1 MQRGHVGGAQLIAL
15 DNVRQRSHRN
25 GLEGLGLSKALLDE
39 FGYLFVKLL
48 AVPLAHV
55 GGHFLHGIVAVAPS
69 GIAVTVALIHQR
81 LKVVEQSLDVGL
93 LFLGDSLLDA
103 LDDVGHIVLRDAA
116 LSNTVTHQRID
127 GQLPVAALERLV
139 QVGQRLL
146 RDVLRIIEVND
157 FLVLTH

>member
-25 GLEGLGLSKALLDE
+25 GLEGLGLSEALLDE

-93 LFLGDSLLDA
+93 LFLGNNLLDA
-103 LDDVGHIVLRDAA
+103 LDDVGHIVLRDTA
-116 LSNTVTHQRID
+116 LGDTVTHQRID